1 MFCKVWADTVSAERE
16 YERLLG
22 PLLAQA
28 TGYSRAL
35 LRDRSKNWGQS
46 RFNCGAASER
56 KPIGFKSRLRPF
68 SHADRL

>member
-35 LRDRSKNWGQS
+35 LRDRSKN
-46 RFNCGAASER
+46 
-56 KPIGFKSRLRPF
+56 
-68 SHADRL
+68 